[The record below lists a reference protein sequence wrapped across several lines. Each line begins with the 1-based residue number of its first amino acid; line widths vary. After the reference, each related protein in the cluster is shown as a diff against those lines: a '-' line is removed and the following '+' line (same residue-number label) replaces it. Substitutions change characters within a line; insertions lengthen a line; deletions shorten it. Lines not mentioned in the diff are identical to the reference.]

1 MMRHLAPLI
10 SALLLIAPAV
20 TAQTTGTTR
29 TGNSCPLPDFDY
41 LYASHLDTDSLRIGV
56 RRHARPFSYYSEN
69 LREVW
74 SAAPQAPLALRNY
87 TGYMS
92 KICDA
97 VLADMRVSAPANS
110 TSLSYDD
117 VKVVDLDC
125 AIHWDDLNGTPK
137 PSRLEYLGDKIDIL
151 CDPATITNA
160 RRHGFILSPPLFLSG
175 MGLINRGAAKIGNR
189 GCPPK
194 PLIGYVRNTTAA
206 LSGIPKVLEANELK
220 SFSDLLRAYV
230 RDQTNTCSTALST
243 SVVVQSYETHAKAAE
258 AFCKG
263 EFFYYIGDR
272 EIITYNARNIP
283 GCGAEIEGAGQSY
296 SNDRYAIY
304 GKISHR
310 DGAEIRDLRIARFFE
325 ILSQKVVVSPSLLD
339 TAYESTFYEKP
350 SRKLESFYWNIRG
363 PRQP

>member
-1 MMRHLAPLI
+1 MTRMLAMCIAGFLLVSPLFAQEQYRATD
-10 SALLLIAPAV
+10 SAS
-20 TAQTTGTTR
+20 T
-29 TGNSCPLPDFDY
+29 CPQPDSTNLSDI
-41 LYASHLDTDSLRIGV
+41 TSLRIGV

-97 VLADMRVSAPANS
+97 VLADMQVTRPADSNS
-110 TSLSYDD
+110 FSYSD
-117 VKVVDLDC
+117 VKVVDVDC
-125 AIHWDDLNGTPK
+125 LIQEDERKGTPK
-137 PSRLEYLGDKIDIL
+137 PSRLEYLGDRIDIL

-175 MGLINRGAAKIGNR
+175 MGLINRGAERIGNR
-189 GCPPK
+189 DCPDK

-206 LSGIPKVLEANELK
+206 LAGIPKILQANELK

-230 RDQTNTCSTALST
+230 RDQTNSCSTALST
-243 SVVVQSYETHAKAAE
+243 SVVVQGYETHEKAAQ
-258 AFCKG
+258 AFCRG
-263 EFFYYIGDR
+263 DFYYYIGDR

-283 GCGAEIEGAGQSY
+283 GCGAEIEGAGQTY

-310 DGAEIRDLRIARFFE
+310 KGTEIRDLRIARFFE

>member
-1 MMRHLAPLI
+1 MNRAFAQALT
-10 SALLLIAPAV
+10 ALLLLATPLC
-20 TAQTTGTTR
+20 AQQQDLSNVLPNDTT
-29 TGNSCPLPDFDY
+29 CPQPD
-41 LYASHLDTDSLRIGV
+41 ATDLTDITSLRIGV

-97 VLADMRVSAPANS
+97 VLADMQVTRPADS
-110 TSLSYDD
+110 TSFNYSD
-117 VKVVDLDC
+117 VKVVDVDC
-125 AIHWDDLNGTPK
+125 LIQEDERKGTPK
-137 PSRLEYLGDKIDIL
+137 PSRLEYLGDQIDIL

-175 MGLINRGAAKIGNR
+175 MGLINRGTATIGNAN
-189 GCPPK
+189 CPAK

-206 LSGIPKVLEANELK
+206 LSGIPKVLQANELK
-220 SFSDLLRAYV
+220 SYAELLRAYV
-230 RDQTNTCSTALST
+230 RDQTNSCSTALST
-243 SVVVQSYETHAKAAE
+243 EVVVESYENHEEAAN
-258 AFCKG
+258 AFCNG
-263 EFFYYIGDR
+263 EFYYYIGDR

-310 DGAEIRDLRIARFFE
+310 EGAEIRDLRIARFFE

-339 TAYESTFYEKP
+339 TAYENTFFEKP
-350 SRKLESFYWNIRG
+350 SRKLEAFYWNIRG

>member
-1 MMRHLAPLI
+1 MNRATIPTFF
-10 SALLLIAPAV
+10 AFLLLATPV
-20 TAQTTGTTR
+20 SAQEQ
-29 TGNSCPLPDFDY
+29 SEPDILPESATCQQPDPEDRI
-41 LYASHLDTDSLRIGV
+41 DITSLRIGV
-56 RRHARPFSYYSEN
+56 RRHARPFSYFSEN

-97 VLADMRVSAPANS
+97 VLADMQITRPADSNS
-110 TSLSYDD
+110 FGYSD
-117 VKVVDLDC
+117 VKVVDVDC
-125 AIHWDDLNGTPK
+125 LIQQDERNGTPK

-175 MGLINRGAAKIGNR
+175 MGLINRGTATIGNAT
-189 GCPPK
+189 CPAK
-194 PLIGYVRNTTAA
+194 PLIGYVRSTTAA

-220 SFSDLLRAYV
+220 SYAELLRAYV
-230 RDQTNTCSTALST
+230 RDQTNACSTALST
-243 SVVVQSYETHAKAAE
+243 SYVVQSYETHEKAAKA
-258 AFCKG
+258 FCNG
-263 EFFYYIGDR
+263 EFYYYIGDR

-283 GCGAEIEGAGQSY
+283 GCGAEIEGAGQTY

-310 DGAEIRDLRIARFFE
+310 KGAEIRDLRIARFFE

-339 TAYESTFYEKP
+339 TAYENTFFEEP
-350 SRKLESFYWNIRG
+350 SRKLEAFYWNIRG